1 MKEILIIWKKELKD
15 TLRDRRT
22 LIAMIVMPMLLMPLL
37 TVGMTKLME
46 QQYRNAEKET
56 VQIAVLS
63 DGVDQNLTA
72 LLEQNN
78 LKIIEVGGD
87 ITEAINNDLV
97 SAALYFPTDLKESL
111 NRQEKVEVKIMRK
124 STDLQSSSALNRI
137 TSSINIY
144 NNLVINQRFDKEG
157 INPKILTGLTIV
169 TEDISTQQE
178 REGFGLGFIL
188 PMFIVMWSIIGG
200 QYTAIDA
207 SAGEKER
214 KTLEALLLTPVSRL
228 KLVIGKFLSVAT
240 AGLTTIVISI
250 TSLYITIRYFGFGSF
265 DQIGA
270 EAAKTAETTISLTLP
285 PQALLLLLL
294 ISSLLVLTFSA
305 VLLSLGI
312 FARSFKE
319 AQSYISPAYLVVILP
334 VVFVNSLPGFKPTLW
349 FFCLPAVNA
358 VLLFKEI
365 LVGTYDLGHIV
376 VTIVSL
382 TIYMVIT
389 LFITGKI
396 YSKETILFKG

>member
-334 VVFVNSLPGFKPTLW
+334 VVFVNSLP
-349 FFCLPAVNA
+349 
-358 VLLFKEI
+358 
-365 LVGTYDLGHIV
+365 
-376 VTIVSL
+376 
-382 TIYMVIT
+382 
-389 LFITGKI
+389 
-396 YSKETILFKG
+396 